1 VVGEGI
7 YTVLQQTPR
16 LGAEVKKVV
25 IKNPEKS
32 RNAPKEIFSTNAL
45 DILNDDEIT
54 LVVELI
60 DDAEA
65 AYEIVTKALRSGKSV
80 VSANKKMIAKHH
92 KSLIELAKSKGVS
105 FLYEAAVCGSIPILR
120 NLEEYYDNDL
130 LKEVYGIVN
139 GSTNFILSKMNKEGL
154 SYEEALSQ
162 AQALGFAESNPNL
175 DVEAWDALFKLQI
188 LVLHAFGKFVEQEQ
202 ILRKGIN
209 ALTAKDF
216 VFAKEKNLVVK
227 LIAQS
232 SFDEQGHFQELSVL
246 PSFLP
251 EQHPLSQTSNEFNG
265 VLLRTKLADEQ
276 FLYGKGAGRFPT
288 SSAVLSDISALT
300 YGYQYE
306 YKKITEEQVKIKDQ
320 SQVYF
325 VSTQQSGVNID
336 TLFEEVE
343 EQFDGKDYRYRIGK
357 ISRKTF
363 LNHPLVL
370 HDKVSIIRYWN
381 EA

>member
-1 VVGEGI
+1 
-7 YTVLQQTPR
+7 
-16 LGAEVKKVV
+16 
-25 IKNPEKS
+25 
-32 RNAPKEIFSTNAL
+32 
-45 DILNDDEIT
+45 
-54 LVVELI
+54 
-60 DDAEA
+60 
-65 AYEIVTKALRSGKSV
+65 
-80 VSANKKMIAKHH
+80 
-92 KSLIELAKSKGVS
+92 
-105 FLYEAAVCGSIPILR
+105 
-120 NLEEYYDNDL
+120 
-130 LKEVYGIVN
+130 
-139 GSTNFILSKMNKEGL
+139 
-154 SYEEALSQ
+154 
-162 AQALGFAESNPNL
+162 
-175 DVEAWDALFKLQI
+175 
-188 LVLHAFGKFVEQEQ
+188 
-202 ILRKGIN
+202 
-209 ALTAKDF
+209 
-216 VFAKEKNLVVK
+216 
-227 LIAQS
+227 
-232 SFDEQGHFQELSVL
+232 
-246 PSFLP
+246 
-251 EQHPLSQTSNEFNG
+251 
-265 VLLRTKLADEQ
+265 LRTKLADEQ